1 MQMQPQPHLNF
12 GWRTERDDGIYISR
26 SQSIHWTQRSPLIIS
41 TARIGR
47 LVNVSLALGR
57 PFFAFVCMDFLN
69 FSRKRLNMPMLNST
83 RTVLEFF
90 SSKKVAVKKVVI
102 FLLFLSFWCFC
113 IVGLSYRR
121 ICYIYYFMIFAN

>member
-41 TARIGR
+41 TGRIGR
-47 LVNVSLALGR
+47 LVSVSLALGR
-57 PFFAFVCMDFLN
+57 PFFVFVCMDFLN

-90 SSKKVAVKKVVI
+90 SSKSCQKVFYY
-102 FLLFLSFWCFC
+102 FLLFS
-113 IVGLSYRR
+113 
-121 ICYIYYFMIFAN
+121 ICGQRYLAGALYSRLIGEGFVTTL